1 MSSGDEG
8 FVVTMLHQT
17 GTPSI
22 NFLQGVEAMSKN
34 EFVLIDN
41 TESWDFEN
49 SKAELSG
56 DTFQLSLFTTG

>member
-17 GTPSI
+17 GSPTI
-22 NFLQGVEAMSKN
+22 NFIQGIEAKSKN

-41 TESWDFEN
+41 TESWDLGNSTAEN
-49 SKAELSG
+49 SG
-56 DTFQLSLFTTG
+56 DTF

>member
-8 FVVTMLHQT
+8 FVVTMMHQT

-22 NFLQGVEAMSKN
+22 YFLQGVEAKSKN

-41 TESWDFEN
+41 TESWDLEN
-49 SKAELSG
+49 SKAE
-56 DTFQLSLFTTG
+56 